1 MWIESILQGAL
12 TEMNPHLKAH
22 SFDHDDLFDSV
33 ASVYPSYFRPTQLAL
48 RINNSSSTSPEE

>member
-1 MWIESILQGAL
+1 
-12 TEMNPHLKAH
+12 MNPHLKAH